1 MATIKDIAEK
11 AHVSIATVSRVLN
24 YDNTLKVTDKT
35 RKKIFEVAEKL
46 EYLKA
51 KKIKDKKNSY
61 KINIIKGYSE
71 KEELEDIYYLSTRL
85 AIEKFLKQHNVK
97 YEILGKEAITDNL
110 KKLDGLILL
119 GLFSDNEIDKI
130 KLLNSNIIFSDVFV
144 EDEKVDCIIFDIKK
158 SVRKVLDYLIHL
170 GHKKIGFIGGSDIIN
185 GETKID
191 FRQSYYEEYMK
202 EKKLYNEKFIRIGA
216 FTPDCGYRYMS
227 EILDEKEYPTA
238 FFLANDSI
246 AIGAYKAVEEHNLT
260 IPNDISI
267 IGFNDISIAQY
278 MIPPLTTVKIY
289 TDFMGETTV
298 NLLMERIKDNRKLSK
313 KVILPTELVIRKS
326 CIENN
331 NAFLSE

>member
-1 MATIKDIAEK
+1 M
-11 AHVSIATVSRVLN
+11 
-24 YDNTLKVTDKT
+24 
-35 RKKIFEVAEKL
+35 
-46 EYLKA
+46 
-51 KKIKDKKNSY
+51 
-61 KINIIKGYSE
+61 
-71 KEELEDIYYLSTRL
+71 STRL
-85 AIEKFLKQHNVK
+85 AIEKFLKKHNVK
-97 YEILGKEAITDNL
+97 YEILGKESITDNL

-119 GLFSDNEIDKI
+119 GLFSDSEINKI
-130 KLLNSNIIFSDVFV
+130 KLLNNNIIFSDVFV

-158 SVRKVLDYLIHL
+158 SVRKVLDYLMQL
-170 GHKKIGFIGGSDIIN
+170 GHKKIGFIGGSDVIN

-202 EKKLYNEKFIRIGA
+202 EKKLYNENFIRIGA
-216 FTPDCGYRYMS
+216 FTPDCGYKYMN
-227 EILDEKEYPTA
+227 EILDEKEFPTA

-278 MIPPLTTVKIY
+278 MSPPLTTVKIY

-331 NAFLSE
+331 NVL

>member
-46 EYLKA
+46 EYLKT
-51 KKIKDKKNSY
+51 KKTKDKKNSY

-85 AIEKFLKQHNVK
+85 AIEKFLKKHNVK
-97 YEILGKEAITDNL
+97 YEILGKESITDNL

-119 GLFSDNEIDKI
+119 GLFSDSEINKI
-130 KLLNSNIIFSDVFV
+130 KLLNNNIIFSDVFV

-158 SVRKVLDYLIHL
+158 SVRKVLDYLMQL
-170 GHKKIGFIGGSDIIN
+170 GHKKIGFIGGSDVIN

-202 EKKLYNEKFIRIGA
+202 EKKLYNENFIRIGA
-216 FTPDCGYRYMS
+216 FTPDCGYKYMN
-227 EILDEKEYPTA
+227 EILDEKEFPTA

-278 MIPPLTTVKIY
+278 MSPPLTTVKIY

-331 NAFLSE
+331 NVL